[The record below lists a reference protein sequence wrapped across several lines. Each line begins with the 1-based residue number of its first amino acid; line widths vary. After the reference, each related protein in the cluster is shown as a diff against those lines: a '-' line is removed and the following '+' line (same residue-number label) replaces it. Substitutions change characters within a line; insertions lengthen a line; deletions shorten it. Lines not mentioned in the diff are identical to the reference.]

1 MLIVVAALL
10 ALLSPL
16 VALRAPGALLRDWRA
31 APLAWCA
38 LALQVLVIE
47 VGVVAWLAPVLH
59 VTSYVLAAVFLW
71 ANRASRPLWL
81 LSAGAACNGVTILL
95 NGGVLPSSA
104 AASAAAGFEPDVA
117 FLNSAV
123 LVDPVLPWLGDVFAW
138 PAPMPLANT
147 FSIGDVLVVAGVVA
161 LAWSGSR
168 PLRQLSS
175 PAQQTHPS
183 AA

>member
-1 MLIVVAALL
+1 VLVVAAALL

-16 VALRAPGALLRDWRA
+16 AGLRAPGALLRDWRA
-31 APLAWCA
+31 APLAWVA

-47 VGVVAWLAPVLH
+47 VGVAPTLAPLLH
-59 VTSYVLAAVFLW
+59 LASYALAAIFLL
-71 ANRASRPLWL
+71 ANRGSRPLWL
-81 LSAGAACNGVTILL
+81 LSAGAASNGVTILL

-104 AASAAAGFEPDVA
+104 AATAAAGFEPDVA
-117 FLNSAV
+117 FVNSAV

-147 FSIGDVLVVAGVVA
+147 FSIGDVFVVAGVAA
-161 LAWSGSR
+161 LAWFGSR
-168 PLRQLSS
+168 PLRLPSGPPEQTLSS
-175 PAQQTHPS
+175 

>member
-1 MLIVVAALL
+1 VLVVVAALL

-16 VALRAPGALLRDWRA
+16 AGLRAPGALLRDWRA
-31 APLAWCA
+31 APVAWVA

-47 VGVVAWLAPVLH
+47 VGVAATLAPVLH
-59 VTSYVLAAVFLW
+59 LASYGLAATFLW

-81 LSAGAACNGVTILL
+81 LSAGATSNGVTILL

-104 AASAAAGFEPDVA
+104 AATAAAGFEPDVA

-123 LVDPVLPWLGDVFAW
+123 LPDPVLPWLGDVFAW

-147 FSIGDVLVVAGVVA
+147 FSIGDVVVVAGVVA

-168 PLRQLSS
+168 PLRQPSGPSEQTLSS
-175 PAQQTHPS
+175 TA
-183 AA
+183 